1 MKPFKNLF
9 FLFLFIM
16 SSVFIQAANERSA
29 KINNSS
35 GKDKSKIIHF
45 SELKFTD
52 VGAATKPGKITV
64 KKDEVEVVAGGADI
78 WGKND
83 EFNFGYIKIEGD
95 FDVSVQIKSLSK
107 PHQYTK
113 AGIMA
118 RVDLSD
124 NCQHAYF
131 QVFPDNSPR
140 NKNNGGCEFQYRLE
154 KEGEMK
160 AIYPNSETAGNKF
173 DVNFPNTWIRL
184 KRNGDI
190 FESYISS
197 DNKNWELYS
206 TFEQKLPAELLV
218 GLAVTSHNSSDFT
231 TAVFSNLILKK

>member
-1 MKPFKNLF
+1 MKRFKNLF
-9 FLFLFIM
+9 FLLIFIM
-16 SSVFIQAANERSA
+16 SSVFIQAANA
-29 KINNSS
+29 GCVKNNNSS
-35 GKDKSKIIHF
+35 GNDKSKIIPF

-52 VGAATKPGKITV
+52 IGIATKPGKVTI
-64 KKDEVEVVAGGADI
+64 KNDEVEVVAGGADI

-83 EFNFGYIKIEGD
+83 EFNFGYTKMEGD
-95 FDVSVQIKSLSK
+95 FDIRVQIKSLSK

-124 NCQHAYF
+124 NSQHAYF

-154 KEGEMK
+154 KGGEMK
-160 AIYPNSETAGNKF
+160 AIYPNIETAGKKF

-184 KRNGDI
+184 KRQGDI

-197 DNKNWELYS
+197 DNKNWELFS
-206 TFEQKLPAELLV
+206 TFGQKLPAGLLV
-218 GLAVTSHNSSDFT
+218 GLAVTSHNSGDFA
-231 TAVFSNLILKK
+231 TAVFSNLILKE

>member
-1 MKPFKNLF
+1 MKPFKKLF
-9 FLFLFIM
+9 FILIFIIG
-16 SSVFIQAANERSA
+16 SVFIQVANAGGVE
-29 KINNSS
+29 NSNLT
-35 GKDKSKIIHF
+35 GNDKSKIIPF

-52 VGAATKPGKITV
+52 IGATTKPGKVTI

-83 EFNFGYIKIEGD
+83 EFNFGYMKIEGD

-107 PHQYTK
+107 AHQYTK

-124 NCQHAYF
+124 NSQHAYF
-131 QVFPDNSPR
+131 QIFPDNSPR

-154 KEGEMK
+154 KGGEMK
-160 AIYPNSETAGNKF
+160 AIYPNPETAGNKF

-184 KRNGDI
+184 KRHGDI

-206 TFEQKLPAELLV
+206 TFDQKLPPGLLV
-218 GLAVTSHNSSDFT
+218 GLAVTSHNFNDFAT
-231 TAVFSNLILKK
+231 SVFSNLMLKE

>member
-1 MKPFKNLF
+1 MKLFKNVF
-9 FLFLFIM
+9 FLLIFIM
-16 SSVFIQAANERSA
+16 SFTFIQLGNAGGA
-29 KINNSS
+29 
-35 GKDKSKIIHF
+35 DKSGQSKKEKTKVIPF

-52 VGAATKPGKITV
+52 IGAATKPGKATV
-64 KKDEVEVVAGGADI
+64 KKEEVEVVAGGADI

-83 EFNFGYIKIEGD
+83 EFNFGYTKMEGD
-95 FDVSVQIKSLSK
+95 FDVSVQIRSLSK

-118 RVDLSD
+118 RVDLND
-124 NCQHAYF
+124 NSQHAYF

-140 NKNNGGCEFQYRLE
+140 NKNKGGCEFQYRLE
-154 KEGEMK
+154 KGGEMK
-160 AIYPNSETAGNKF
+160 AIYPNPEMAGNKF

-206 TFEQKLPAELLV
+206 SFGQKLPGGLLV
-218 GLAVTSHNSSDFT
+218 GLAVTSHNSSDFA
-231 TAVFSNLILKK
+231 TAVFSNFVLRE

>member
-1 MKPFKNLF
+1 MKLFKSLF
-9 FLFLFIM
+9 FLFIFIM
-16 SSVFIQAANERSA
+16 GSVFIQAGNARGAENNGRS
-29 KINNSS
+29 K
-35 GKDKSKIIHF
+35 KDKSKIIPF

-52 VGAATKPGKITV
+52 IGTATKPGKVTI

-83 EFNFGYIKIEGD
+83 EFYFGYMKIEGD

-107 PHQYTK
+107 AHQYTK

-124 NCQHAYF
+124 NCQHTFF
-131 QVFPDNSPR
+131 QVFPDNSSR
-140 NKNNGGCEFQYRLE
+140 NKNKGGCEFQYRLE
-154 KEGEMK
+154 KGGEMK
-160 AIYPNSETAGNKF
+160 AIYPNPETAGNKF

-184 KRNGDI
+184 KRIGDV

-197 DNKNWELYS
+197 DNKKWELYS
-206 TFEQKLPAELLV
+206 SFEQKLPSGLLV
-218 GLAVTSHNSSDFT
+218 GLAVTSHNSDDFT
-231 TAVFSNLILKK
+231 TAVFSNLVLNK

>member
-1 MKPFKNLF
+1 MSFA
-9 FLFLFIM
+9 FIPTGNA
-16 SSVFIQAANERSA
+16 VGT
-29 KINNSS
+29 KVNNSLD
-35 GKDKSKIIHF
+35 KDKSKIIPF

-52 VGAATKPGKITV
+52 VGASTKPGKVTI

-78 WGKND
+78 WGLND
-83 EFNFGYIKIEGD
+83 EFNFGYMKIDGD
-95 FDVSVQIKSLSK
+95 FDVSVQIKSLTK

-118 RVDLSD
+118 RVDLND
-124 NCQHAYF
+124 NSQHAYF

-140 NKNNGGCEFQYRLE
+140 NKNKGGCEFQYRLE
-154 KEGEMK
+154 KGGEMK
-160 AIYPNSETAGNKF
+160 AIYPNPETAGNKF

-197 DNKNWELYS
+197 DNKKWELYS
-206 TFEQKLPAELLV
+206 SFEQKLPAGLLV
-218 GLAVTSHNSSDFT
+218 GLAVTSHNSEDFT
-231 TAVFSNLILKK
+231 TAVFSNLVLRK